1 MKKKKNTQS
10 EGSFKVLNMDTICL
24 SCITGQENEKY
35 LNPELITHK
44 KSKKKKAADLN
55 LGHKSVNTMNNKHNI
70 KYSSGSDILRL
81 QYDII

>member
-44 KSKKKKAADLN
+44 KKQKE
-55 LGHKSVNTMNNKHNI
+55 KSSRPQPGAQIREYNE
-70 KYSSGSDILRL
+70 
-81 QYDII
+81 Q